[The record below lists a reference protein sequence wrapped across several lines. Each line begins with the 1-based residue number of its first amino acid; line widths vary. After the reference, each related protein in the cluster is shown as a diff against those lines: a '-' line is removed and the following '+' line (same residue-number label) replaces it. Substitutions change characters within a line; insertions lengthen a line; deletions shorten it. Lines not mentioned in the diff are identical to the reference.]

1 MKNDGCCENYG
12 GHHYGSCYGRHG
24 TCGRHGDAR
33 SDHDHRLRV
42 LQMSTGIIV
51 FKKKDIIFC

>member
-42 LQMSTGIIV
+42 LQMSADFIV
-51 FKKKDIIFC
+51 F